1 MDTGYYKANTI
12 DGVIYEPN
20 SKLGVYSKV
29 SVSPRTFHE
38 RLSSL
43 KDGETV
49 VAWFGPAH
57 MGLLEQI
64 KEEYGVS
71 K

>member
-12 DGVIYEPN
+12 DGVLYEPD

-29 SVSPRTFHE
+29 SVSPRAFYE
-38 RLSSL
+38 RLSNL

-49 VAWFGPAH
+49 VCWIGPAH
-57 MGLLEQI
+57 LDLLEKI
-64 KEEYGVS
+64 RKEYGVS